1 MLAVE
6 DCVPVSTVVFNCV
19 FTSATSPVGFVSV
32 NLIFPLARH
41 RVIVVSEF
49 AKVHSVCIAV
59 VLLAEIFGISLDATT
74 VASRLGK

>member
-6 DCVPVSTVVFNCV
+6 DCVYVVTAVFDCF

-32 NLIFPLARH
+32 NSIFPLARH
-41 RVIVVSEF
+41 RVIVVSAF

-59 VLLAEIFGISLDATT
+59 VLLAEIFAINLDETP